1 MGFASRKSVLEMGTM
16 IPCHIQIPWKRLVGL
31 LLNTRIAQSSCGRQD
46 ITRRS
51 SSRSTAAGRPLR
63 GSFVATPRSPLCF
76 GVSCKSTCVMTREL
90 IKKKHFPLAVALGL
104 VGYFAV
110 RYGLCDF
117 RETTQELADRITE
130 TGLFF

>member
-1 MGFASRKSVLEMGTM
+1 
-16 IPCHIQIPWKRLVGL
+16 
-31 LLNTRIAQSSCGRQD
+31 
-46 ITRRS
+46 
-51 SSRSTAAGRPLR
+51 
-63 GSFVATPRSPLCF
+63 
-76 GVSCKSTCVMTREL
+76 MTREL

-130 TGLFF
+130 TGLFFVIGLPGVVMQYYENKYFWSRFLVLDDDMSFIGLSAGVVVGLLSFAHW

>member
-51 SSRSTAAGRPLR
+51 SSRPMAAGRPLR

-76 GVSCKSTCVMTREL
+76 GVIFEEVMDRKPYKTPFRKNSVTKFVCPTCTKGNLKVKENSFLYQETRSSR
-90 IKKKHFPLAVALGL
+90 LAHS
-104 VGYFAV
+104 
-110 RYGLCDF
+110 
-117 RETTQELADRITE
+117 
-130 TGLFF
+130 